1 MIYYIKTD
9 KDKKI
14 VERYVSFEEEVPKG
28 YIEITEEQNAQIID
42 LLDHQYEYVNGKIKE
57 IGNGDNRI

>member
-14 VERYVSFEEEVPKG
+14 VERYVSFEEKVPKG
-28 YIEITEEQNAQIID
+28 YTEITEEQNAQIID

-57 IGNGDNRI
+57 IG

>member
-1 MIYYIKTD
+1 MKYYIKV
-9 KDKKI
+9 KDNRI
-14 VERYVSFEEEVPKG
+14 IERFVVYVDEIPKG

-57 IGNGDNRI
+57 IG